1 MPIFLKNPHSILA
14 VLETRPQDIF
24 EIRLP
29 AARAGGVWETV
40 RATAQQI
47 GIKISQHN
55 PRHNRRRP
63 GGERQN
69 AGRTGAAEAVVKE
82 REGVP
87 LETLFSGASD
97 RAGGK
102 GLWLAL
108 DTVQDPQNMGA
119 IFRTAAFFGVQGI
132 LLTRN
137 RSAPL
142 SGVAYDVASGGV
154 EYVPFSLQTNLSRA
168 LDAAK
173 ALGLWALGTSEHA
186 ETDLDGIE
194 PDRPWLLIL
203 GNEETGIRRLTRDKC
218 DVVCKIPPWGKVAS
232 LNVSVAAGVLMHRL
246 SPNMKDT
253 P

>member
-14 VLETRPQDIF
+14 VLETRPQDVF

-29 AARAGGVWETV
+29 AAHTEGVWEDV

-47 GIKISQHN
+47 GIKVSQRD
-55 PRHNRRRP
+55 PRRNRQRP
-63 GGERQN
+63 KQN
-69 AGRTGAAEAVVKE
+69 AGRTGAAEAVVKA
-82 REGVP
+82 REGIP
-87 LETLFSGASD
+87 LETLFSEASD
-97 RAGGK
+97 RADGK

-132 LLTRN
+132 VLTRN

-142 SGVAYDVASGGV
+142 SGVVYDVASGGV

-173 ALGLWALGTSEHA
+173 AQGLWALGTSEHA
-186 ETDLDGIE
+186 ETDLDRIDT
-194 PDRPWLLIL
+194 DRPWLLVL

-232 LNVSVAAGVLMHRL
+232 LNVSVAAGVLMHKL
-246 SPNMKDT
+246 SHNPF
-253 P
+253 